1 MKIQYQMTST
11 KTHKTSFSFEVKN
24 LFNGRRK
31 SPNSRLKIEKSRFIC
46 DYARILKICLIFLYF
61 SLGFASGQDT
71 IFMKNGVIIPS
82 IIQNKTLAEIYYK
95 KLPQPGSQS
104 IYTVFIYEVSSI
116 HYQNGK
122 IEYFNIN
129 TIETSGKKS
138 QDMLAPSA
146 DQFFKFGLGINE
158 NRFNRIEDD
167 NLLNFW
173 RFINANQNLQL
184 SGNPRYMSFEFT
196 FSSPMGGTKRNWFG
210 GKLQLI
216 GTPEN
221 SIYASNNTGLYL
233 NEIKLRNLYYNIIMF
248 YGHSINRKKNLIAI
262 FEPGINLGT
271 MVGTIKYGGEESKV
285 SEISGISSHFALG
298 LDWIVSKRFT
308 FNIRG
313 GRKFMKT
320 TDTSFYGDP
329 LKKEI
334 LFVNWG
340 GYYIGAGLSISF
352 YKKMNFVGK

>member
-1 MKIQYQMTST
+1 MKITHQMTST
-11 KTHKTSFSFEVKN
+11 KTHKTSLSHEVRN
-24 LFNGRRK
+24 LFIRIGN
-31 SPNSRLKIEKSRFIC
+31 PDNYRLKTVKSRFLR
-46 DYARILKICLIFLYF
+46 DYTRSLKICMVFLF
-61 SLGFASGQDT
+61 FPLGLASGQDT
-71 IFMKNGVIIPS
+71 IFMKNGVRIPS
-82 IIQNKTLAEIYYK
+82 VVQNKTVSEVYYK
-95 KLPQPGSQS
+95 KLPQPGSQA
-104 IYTVFIYEVSSI
+104 IYSVFIHEVSSI

-122 IEYFNIN
+122 IEYFNISSL
-129 TIETSGKKS
+129 ETSEKKS

-146 DQFFKFGLGINE
+146 DQFFKFDLGINE
-158 NRFNRIEDD
+158 NRFSRIEDD

-173 RFINANQNLQL
+173 RYINANQNLQL

-221 SIYASNNTGLYL
+221 AIYASNNTGLYL

-248 YGHSINRKKNLIAI
+248 YGHSINHKKNLIVI
-262 FEPGINLGT
+262 FEPGINLGL
-271 MVGTIKYGGEESKV
+271 MNGIIKYGGEESKV

-298 LDWIVSKRFT
+298 LDWIVSKHFT
-308 FNIRG
+308 LNIRG

-320 TDTSFYGDP
+320 TDQSFYGDP
-329 LKKEI
+329 PNKEL

-340 GYYIGAGLSISF
+340 GYYIGAGLSFSF